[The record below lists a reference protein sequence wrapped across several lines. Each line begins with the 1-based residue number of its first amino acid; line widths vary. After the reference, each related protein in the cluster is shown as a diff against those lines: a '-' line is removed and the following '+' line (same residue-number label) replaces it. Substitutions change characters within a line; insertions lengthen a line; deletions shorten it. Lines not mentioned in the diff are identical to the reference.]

1 MESNENLVAI
11 KEQVADALA
20 KLRAPGFDN
29 NGGPANIADE
39 VRTLLDNN
47 NAYAREAARAGAV
60 YNLAITLAKIVTSPY
75 QDKIEMNRIGS
86 RLLKEAAKFKTPES
100 S

>member
-20 KLRAPGFDN
+20 MLRAPGFDN

-47 NAYAREAARAGAV
+47 NAYAREAARAAAV